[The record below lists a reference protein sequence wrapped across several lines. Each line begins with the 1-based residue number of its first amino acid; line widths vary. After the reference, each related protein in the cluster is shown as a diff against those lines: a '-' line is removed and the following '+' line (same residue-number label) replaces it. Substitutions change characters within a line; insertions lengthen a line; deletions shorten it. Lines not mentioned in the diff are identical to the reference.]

1 MIQET
6 IRSPVWFAAF
16 WVEATADPTVP
27 SGTVAIAGAQ
37 PKILA
42 KLIPPTPPVTT
53 PPVIPPLTPLPL
65 GTPGAQTGGRQSTA
79 TGVTMVAN
87 NRGLLFQTLPMWY
100 AGKPSEVDLQ
110 KLPMTPQ
117 LPSWQSVISVSLL
130 SLDRRYHPRIVNL
143 KPPTSLASAGL
154 PSTTP
159 APIYVALRPSLQ
171 GTSIT
176 ESGALTIN
184 LQWPKSPSGLPVP
197 ASWAVVTLTCTR
209 TGVLYGFTG
218 QADVNGDVI
227 VPLTGLPPL
236 PLPTSPADIMTLSV
250 QADIDKSGQ
259 TEGSDTDALV
269 ALSPTSVLVSGSST
283 VVSTLPIKRGVVN
296 TAATV
301 GFPVGFTLQAPPPQ
315 PSS

>member
-6 IRSPVWFAAF
+6 IRTPVWFVAF

-27 SGTVAIAGAQ
+27 SGTVAIAGAP

-65 GTPGAQTGGRQSTA
+65 GTPGAQTGGVQSTA
-79 TGVTMVAN
+79 TGVTMVVN

-110 KLPMTPQ
+110 KLPVTPQ

-130 SLDRRYHPRIVNL
+130 SLDGRYHPRIANL

-184 LQWPKSPSGLPVP
+184 LQWPKSPKGLPVP

-250 QADIDKSGQ
+250 QADINKSGL
-259 TEGSDTDALV
+259 TEGSDTDALF

-283 VVSTLPIKRGVVN
+283 VVSTLPIKRGVVS

-301 GFPVGFTLQAPPPQ
+301 GFPAGFTLQAPPPQ